1 MFNFILKD
9 SESNSRAKVN
19 LRGVYIEEIERSVFM
34 HVLAHART
42 QMYRRLFVI
51 ICADYRDAGE
61 NMANSSSVLGRSY
74 VLEGQ
79 RNAELVR
86 PSLINVKPKGSKTYN
101 KSVTE

>member
-42 QMYRRLFVI
+42 QMYRRL
-51 ICADYRDAGE
+51 
-61 NMANSSSVLGRSY
+61 SVCDHLCRLQGCR
-74 VLEGQ
+74 
-79 RNAELVR
+79 
-86 PSLINVKPKGSKTYN
+86 
-101 KSVTE
+101 